1 MKIWHL
7 SQWVSLATRHC
18 VNVLCILY
26 VSIVQGNLF
35 SGNIYKNNPQL
46 FLFLNLFFQSF
57 CEQRLNT
64 FKGTVPRDVLPHCL
78 HTQKTIYLG
87 L

>member
-46 FLFLNLFFQSF
+46 FLFLNLFFQS
-57 CEQRLNT
+57 LNT
-64 FKGTVPRDVLPHCL
+64 FKVTVSRDVLPHCL

-87 L
+87 P